1 MRYLRQNAGDRPAS
15 QQTIKEENI
24 KRLFNLINREGVLSR
39 ASLVRRTHLSPTT
52 VSALVDELVR
62 EGFVLETG
70 AAKTTK
76 SGRRP
81 INLRVNAGG
90 RQIAVL
96 SLNRWGVRY
105 TLFDLAYQVLETAF
119 VAHESDRYGGFAEG
133 AQADP
138 DASGDYAG
146 LILDTLTRRA
156 KLFDA
161 ARAVG
166 VLLSFP
172 GIYVESEAALS
183 LSAMRVVI
191 RADALLKV
199 ENELGAALF
208 IGNSSASMAY
218 AEKKHLDRSGA
229 EALNLIYVN
238 VASGGVG
245 AGIVV
250 NGDIFTGASNTAGEI
265 GHVSIDYRGKPC
277 ACGSRGCLERY
288 VSDDAILRRVRGAA
302 AEKQCAKL
310 LDMARDRSDNV
321 TLAMAGELYE
331 SGEPAIREVLDG
343 VAEELLCGIY
353 SMVSVTGIK
362 RIVLGGGIER
372 LGGAFLEKMTA
383 LARGGGLLMRGA
395 VISYAGSGFRGDS
408 LGIAEYF
415 VDKAMRILPRHARGG
430 E

>member
-39 ASLVRRTHLSPTT
+39 ASLVCRTHLSPTT

-70 AAKTTK
+70 AAKTVK

-96 SLNRWGVRY
+96 SLTRWGVRY
-105 TLFDLAYQVLETAF
+105 TLFDLAYNVLETIF
-119 VAHESDRYGGFAEG
+119 VAHESDRYGGFLDG

-138 DASGDYAG
+138 DASGDYAK
-146 LILDTLTRRA
+146 LILETLANRA

-161 ARAVG
+161 PRAAG

-172 GIYVESEAALS
+172 GIYVENEAALS

-191 RADALLKV
+191 RADALLGV
-199 ENELGAALF
+199 EDRLGAPLF
-208 IGNSSASMAY
+208 IGNSSTSMAY
-218 AEKKHLDRSGA
+218 AEKKHLDRLGA
-229 EALNLIYVN
+229 EASDLICIN

-288 VSDDAILRRVRGAA
+288 VSDDAILKRVRDAA
-302 AEKQCAKL
+302 AEKQCAAL
-310 LDMARDRSDNV
+310 LDMARDRPDNV
-321 TLAMAGELYE
+321 TLAMAGELYAR
-331 SGEPAIREVLDG
+331 GEPAIREVLDE
-343 VAEELLCGIY
+343 VAAELLCGIY
-353 SMVSVTGIK
+353 SMVSITGIR

-372 LGGAFLEKMTA
+372 LGGAFLETLTA
-383 LARGGGLLMRGA
+383 LARSGGLLMRGA
-395 VISYAGSGFRGDS
+395 AFSYAGSGLRGDS
-408 LGIAEYF
+408 LGIAQYF
-415 VDKAMRILPRHARGG
+415 VDKAMRILPGHARAG